1 MVVFMFFLAV
11 YALTCTWFFVKLLR
25 WTVNSERPCSCQ
37 GALNGGT
44 IRDPARAGDVLPMA
58 EALRV

>member
-25 WTVNSERPCSCQ
+25 WTVNSERPCF
-37 GALNGGT
+37 AK
-44 IRDPARAGDVLPMA
+44 AR
-58 EALRV
+58 

>member
-44 IRDPARAGDVLPMA
+44 IGILHGQKMCYPMA